1 MSLEA
6 SHWTEASAEETI
18 QKLLRRSAVDPAFR
32 QLCLQSP
39 EQAVREIADRDLPEG
54 YHLRLVENAGADLTI
69 VLPDPVASV
78 ELSDAELEAVAGGK
92 AGNQC
97 GVSERCGVSKGTNPK
112 PKT

>member
-6 SHWTEASAEETI
+6 DHWTAAFAQETI
-18 QKLLRRSAVDPAFR
+18 QNLLQRSMIDPAFR

-39 EQAVREIADRDLPEG
+39 DEAVREIAGRDLPAG
-54 YHLRLVENAGADLTI
+54 YRLRLVDNAGADLTI

-78 ELSDAELEAVAGGK
+78 ELSDADLENVAGGK

-97 GVSERCGVSKGTNPK
+97 GVSERCGVSKGPNPK